1 MLDLVTFLEQLKDP
15 RNIRRMETTA
25 IYPGRYEWMKMMTQM
40 RDPRS
45 REELIFCHMFFG
57 RFASMEI
64 VFDNLGLCLQLS

>member
-1 MLDLVTFLEQLKDP
+1 MLDLVAFLEQLKDP
-15 RNIRRMETTA
+15 RSMRRMETTA

-57 RFASMEI
+57 RFASIEM
-64 VFDNLGLCLQLS
+64 VFKNLGLYLLL